1 MIYDEKEELEE
12 LRLEIEARFEQ
23 AMKDPNW
30 SQAFENVSKKEWW
43 IRHVMDI
50 ERLSRRHK
58 EMYNLMTASQYNE
71 QALIGEFREANRSSN
86 DKAFFIGALTFVL
99 GFVLALLFEN

>member
-1 MIYDEKEELEE
+1 MIYDDKEELEE

-58 EMYNLMTASQYNE
+58 EMYNLMTASQNNE
-71 QALIGEFREANRSSN
+71 QAVIGEFREVNRSSN
-86 DKAFFIGALTFVL
+86 NKAFLISALTFVL
-99 GFVLALLFEN
+99 GFAFALLTQN